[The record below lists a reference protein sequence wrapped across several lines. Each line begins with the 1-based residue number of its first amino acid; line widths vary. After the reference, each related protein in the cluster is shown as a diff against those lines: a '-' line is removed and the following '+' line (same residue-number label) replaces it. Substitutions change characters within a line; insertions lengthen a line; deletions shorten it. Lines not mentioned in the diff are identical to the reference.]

1 MNPSDRERRSSR
13 ERSGERRV
21 ELNPEALLRE
31 RPVDD
36 LSRLRGRS
44 VVFGVV
50 GLALMGAGWL
60 TQGRAEFLQSYLI
73 AFIFWMGITMGSLAL
88 LMVQYLSGGAWG
100 MVARRIFEAATRN
113 LPLMFGLFLPIA
125 LNLPVLYEWMR
136 PEAATDPIIRVKAA
150 YLNAGF
156 FFVRA
161 AIFFVI
167 WGALAFFFNRWS
179 KEQDDSAPR
188 LPGPKDGRFRALS
201 GPGLV
206 LYMLTL
212 TFMSVD
218 WILSLAPHFYSTI
231 FGILMLGGQGLS
243 TMAFTILTLAALARF
258 KPLSEIVEPDHFHDL
273 GKLMLAFVML
283 WAYFNVSQL
292 IIIYSGN
299 LPDEVPWYLER
310 MQGTW
315 APVAWTV
322 FLGHFVL
329 PFGLLLS
336 RDLKRRPTLLS
347 KLALFVLF
355 MRVVDLIWTIGPV
368 FRHAG
373 STIHWLDFAAV
384 IGMGGVW
391 LALFFT
397 TLGNR
402 SLVPAHD
409 PYFKEAMA
417 HGGH

>member
-1 MNPSDRERRSSR
+1 MTD
-13 ERSGERRV
+13 
-21 ELNPEALLRE
+21 LNPEALLRE
-31 RPVDD
+31 RPTDG

-44 VVFGVV
+44 VMFGVV
-50 GLALMGAGWL
+50 GLVLMAVGWL

-73 AFIFWMGITMGSLAL
+73 GFIFWMGITMGSLAL

-113 LPLMFGLFLPIA
+113 LPLMLVLFLPIA
-125 LNLPVLYEWMR
+125 LNLPVLYEWVR
-136 PEAATDPIIRVKAA
+136 PEAASDPVIQEKAA
-150 YLNAGF
+150 YLNVGF

-161 AIFFVI
+161 AIFFAI
-167 WGALAFFFNRWS
+167 WGGLAFFFNRWS

-188 LPGPKDGRFRALS
+188 LPGPKDGRFRVLS

-258 KPLSEIVEPDHFHDL
+258 KPMSDIVEPDHFHDL

-299 LPDEVPWYLER
+299 LPEEIPWYLER
-310 MQGTW
+310 MQGAW
-315 APVAWTV
+315 APVAWAV

-368 FRHAG
+368 FRHET

-402 SLVPAHD
+402 ALVPAHD
-409 PYFKEAMA
+409 PHFKEAMA